1 MIHKDDMENVIRLMY
16 ETLQNIKAGESFS
29 YFD

>member
-1 MIHKDDMENVIRLMY
+1 MVHKEDVENVIRLMY
-16 ETLQNIKAGESFS
+16 ETLQTIKSGETFS

>member
-1 MIHKDDMENVIRLMY
+1 MTYKDDMENVIRLMY
-16 ETLQNIKAGESFS
+16 ETLQNIKSESFS